1 MAVNG
6 GPGDERGA
14 VPHPEAPTDS
24 LIVYPSPFPVKVMGP
39 AAPGFLPAVV
49 GVVRRHD
56 PDFDPATVEMRSSRE
71 GKYTSLTVT
80 VTATSREQLDALYK
94 DLCDHPMV
102 VMVL

>member
-6 GPGDERGA
+6 GSGDERGA
-14 VPHPEAPTDS
+14 MPHPVAPTDS

-39 AAPGFLPAVV
+39 AAPGFAPAVV
-49 GVVRRHD
+49 AVVRRHD

>member
-6 GPGDERGA
+6 RPGDERGA
-14 VPHPEAPTDS
+14 VPHPGAPTDS

-39 AAPGFLPAVV
+39 AAPGFAPAVV
-49 GVVRRHD
+49 AVVQRHD

-71 GKYTSLTVT
+71 GKYTSLTAT

>member
-1 MAVNG
+1 M
-6 GPGDERGA
+6 
-14 VPHPEAPTDS
+14 PHPVAPTDS

-39 AAPGFLPAVV
+39 AAPGFAPAVV
-49 GVVRRHD
+49 AVVRRHD